1 MKSIRNLA
9 LIAAGLFAGSVHAAT
24 TTYTWTTGTT
34 STSNGIQNSAGL
46 AYQNSANPSF
56 AGPGV
61 ISWGYFNITDAQIT
75 AATQASTL
83 VSAFQNWNTGT
94 GTFAAPGPT
103 GNRGTFNFN
112 AAARDLQTGGSGEP
126 FQNKNMYVF
135 VGNGATFGA
144 STEFLV
150 LKTSFTFDPAES
162 GPTAFTKTI
171 TSVNSSA
178 LFGSAVANVFTT
190 NADVSTTPG
199 WQTAAFAPVPEPSAA
214 LLGAVGAIGLLRRRR
229 N

>member
-1 MKSIRNLA
+1 VV
-9 LIAAGLFAGSVHAAT
+9 AGLSAGSLHAAT
-24 TTYTWTTGTT
+24 TLYTWTTGTT
-34 STSNGIQNSAGL
+34 ATSSGIQNSAGL
-46 AYQNSANPSF
+46 AYQNSVSPSF

-75 AATQASTL
+75 AASTAATL
-83 VSAFQNWNTGT
+83 VNAFQNWNTGT
-94 GTFAAPGPT
+94 GTFAAPGPG

-112 AAARDLQTGGSGEP
+112 AAARDLQTGGGNEV

-135 VGNGATFGA
+135 VGNGTTFA
-144 STEFLV
+144 LSTEYLV
-150 LKTSFTFDPAES
+150 LKTTFTFDPVES

-171 TSVNSSA
+171 TSANA
-178 LFGSAVANVFTT
+178 TPLFGSAVANVFTT

-199 WQTAAFAPVPEPSAA
+199 WQTAAVPEPSAA
-214 LLGAVGAIGLLRRRR
+214 LLGAIGVLGLLRRRR